1 MMFGRFICSLRASPE
16 ERKQSRA
23 FKSAA
28 LLFMFTFAFSRSVF
42 AAGDAEHGATVYRQ
56 CMACHALDKNGV
68 GPSHLGVVG
77 RRAGSVSGYEYS
89 AALKASNIVWDQA
102 ALDKWLTN
110 PQALVPGANM
120 YFSLASAQDRA
131 DVIEYL
137 KVKASGGPAN
147 GAEEAH
153 ASNPTH

>member
-16 ERKQSRA
+16 GRKSSRA
-23 FKSAA
+23 FKSVV
-28 LLFMFTFAFSRSVF
+28 LLLTFTFALPHSVF

-56 CMACHALDKNGV
+56 CMACHALDKNGI
-68 GPSHLGVVG
+68 GPSHFGVVG
-77 RRAGSVSGYEYS
+77 RRAGSVSRYDYS
-89 AALKASNIVWDQA
+89 AALKASNIVWDQT

-137 KVKASGGPAN
+137 KVKAAGDPAN

-153 ASNPTH
+153 ASNPTR